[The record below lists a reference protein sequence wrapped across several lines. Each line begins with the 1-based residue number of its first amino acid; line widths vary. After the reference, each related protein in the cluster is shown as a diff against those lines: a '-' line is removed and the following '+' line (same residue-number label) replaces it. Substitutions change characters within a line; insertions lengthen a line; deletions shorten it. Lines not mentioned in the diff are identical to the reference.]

1 MPAVTDTVISGPYLL
16 AALLALARRRG
27 VVRLA
32 VRDPAGPRL
41 PVLPRRAGR
50 RGGRRRRAQCRQARP
65 GRVSTARAP
74 RCRPIR
80 CQPEPVGPV
89 GGSVWPCAAGP
100 CWPRRCSWLGF
111 TVVFVAQ
118 SVAVV
123 GLSRALLAN
132 NETLMRVG
140 GAVTVVMG
148 LVMLGLIRP
157 LQTERRLH
165 VRPTGRILGAPLLGA
180 VFAFGWTVC
189 LGPTLVGVLS
199 LANATDWGGSAW
211 RGLSLVIF
219 YCAGLGIPFLLLAF
233 GFGWATGAMGFLRRH
248 TRTIQLIGA
257 ISLIVLGPADA
268 DRAVGHVHRLAAG
281 PDRRRR
287 DGAVGDRPR
296 QHASRPTPI
305 CRSTRTRSAGGPAA
319 AATAAGLRRPAAGR
333 RPQHL
338 AAADQHAGRADP
350 AVPAGVGVAARGAAA
365 AVVAELGEDRAVP
378 AGLPDPRARSWIGS
392 ASSRSSPR
400 PGTRRSTW
408 PCSCR

>member
-16 AALLALARRRG
+16 AALLALGAGAVSFASPCVIPLVPGYLSYLAGLVGAEAAVATTSVLTVPTVPAATGRVPTSASSPVTAGVGATGPESAGVGRRVG
-27 VVRLA
+27 IA
-32 VRDPAGPRL
+32 VRSRA
-41 PVLPRRAGR
+41 VLA
-50 RGGRRRRAQCRQARP
+50 
-65 GRVSTARAP
+65 TALF
-74 RCRPIR
+74 
-80 CQPEPVGPV
+80 V
-89 GGSVWPCAAGP
+89 
-100 CWPRRCSWLGF
+100 LGF

-157 LQTERRLH
+157 LQNERRLH

-199 LANATDWGGSAW
+199 LANANDWGGSAW

-233 GFGWATGAMGFLRRH
+233 GFGWATGAIGFLRRH

-257 ISLIVLGPADA
+257 ISLIVLG
-268 DRAVGHVHRLAAG
+268 LLML
-281 PDRRRR
+281 
-287 DGAVGDRPR
+287 
-296 QHASRPTPI
+296 T
-305 CRSTRTRSAGGPAA
+305 
-319 AATAAGLRRPAAGR
+319 GLWGTFIAWLQGR
-333 RPQHL
+333 I
-338 AAADQHAGRADP
+338 
-350 AVPAGVGVAARGAAA
+350 AGVGTV
-365 AVVAELGEDRAVP
+365 L
-378 AGLPDPRARSWIGS
+378 
-392 ASSRSSPR
+392 
-400 PGTRRSTW
+400 
-408 PCSCR
+408 

>member
-16 AALLALARRRG
+16 AALLALGAGAVSFASPCVIPLVPGYLSYLAGLVGAEAAVATTSVPTVPAASSGVPTSANAPVTTGPGANGPEPASAGRRVG
-27 VVRLA
+27 LA
-32 VRDPAGPRL
+32 VRSRA
-41 PVLPRRAGR
+41 VLA
-50 RGGRRRRAQCRQARP
+50 
-65 GRVSTARAP
+65 TALFVA
-74 RCRPIR
+74 
-80 CQPEPVGPV
+80 
-89 GGSVWPCAAGP
+89 
-100 CWPRRCSWLGF
+100 GF

-132 NETLMRVG
+132 NETLIRVG

-157 LQTERRLH
+157 LQNERRLH

-233 GFGWATGAMGFLRRH
+233 GFGWATGAVGFLRRH

-257 ISLIVLGPADA
+257 ISLIVLG
-268 DRAVGHVHRLAAG
+268 LLML
-281 PDRRRR
+281 
-287 DGAVGDRPR
+287 
-296 QHASRPTPI
+296 T
-305 CRSTRTRSAGGPAA
+305 
-319 AATAAGLRRPAAGR
+319 GLWGTFIAWLQGR
-333 RPQHL
+333 I
-338 AAADQHAGRADP
+338 
-350 AVPAGVGVAARGAAA
+350 AGVGTV
-365 AVVAELGEDRAVP
+365 L
-378 AGLPDPRARSWIGS
+378 
-392 ASSRSSPR
+392 
-400 PGTRRSTW
+400 
-408 PCSCR
+408 